1 MDYNKNPIRYEDID
15 ALYLITKHDNF
26 SKSIEN
32 LVNII
37 NKMCQELNID
47 KEEYELKVFENRT
60 LTTKNNFME
69 VKNERIVATI

>member
-1 MDYNKNPIRYEDID
+1 MIF
-15 ALYLITKHDNF
+15 DNF